1 MRQQLTSLAQ
11 RFLRAQN
18 HRAPFSLRP
27 LLPAVPDHLR
37 LVIRFEE
44 PQLFSREESFRQ
56 RLAQELHV
64 QSRRRQRH
72 IRLASTQ
79 YRART
84 GVFRLL
90 PGVSLTLGSILLA
103 NALWPILSYFLFVS
117 PELQR
122 NRLVSPLPDVAVV
135 RQATIPQAQAAGPE
149 PIRPKIIRDDLDY
162 TNLSSWFS
170 QTPEQLQ
177 QLSEPTTTEK
187 QYVLSIP
194 SLDIENAVVQVG
206 GLNLDENLIQYP
218 GTADPGELGAPVI
231 FGHSTLRQFYNPS
244 EKNPRRYL
252 SLFSKIMTMKAGEKI
267 YIDYDGIRYT
277 YVVSKKV
284 EVKPEDTYILEQEYA
299 GRQLKL
305 VTCVPEGTYLRRGI
319 VLAQLETKQ

>member
-1 MRQQLTSLAQ
+1 MKQIMSLASRLLRAPSNRAQSLFRPQLPVVPENLRLTVRFAQPQLLSREDTFRQQLEREA
-11 RFLRAQN
+11 N
-18 HRAPFSLRP
+18 
-27 LLPAVPDHLR
+27 R
-37 LVIRFEE
+37 LF
-44 PQLFSREESFRQ
+44 
-56 RLAQELHV
+56 
-64 QSRRRQRH
+64 RRRQRR

-84 GVFRLL
+84 GVFRLM
-90 PGVSLTLGSILLA
+90 PGVSLTVGSVLLA

-135 RQATIPQAQAAGPE
+135 RQAAIPQAQAAGPE
-149 PIRPKIIRDDLDY
+149 NIKPKIIRNDLDY
-162 TNLSSWFS
+162 TNLSSWFT

-177 QLSEPTTTEK
+177 QLSEPAASEK
-187 QYVLSIP
+187 EYVLSIP
-194 SLDIENAVVQVG
+194 SLNIENAAVRIG

-252 SLFSKIMTMKAGEKI
+252 SIFSKIMTMKPGEKI

-319 VLAQLETKQ
+319 ILAQLETKQ